1 VESQAAA
8 RWLAKVPI
16 PRPVG
21 RRRSLTPYLYIAP
34 ALALFVLLVLL
45 PFAHGAWLSLYKW
58 DGVSD
63 PVWVGLDNYRRL
75 AADSVAVQAFL
86 HSLVLVVYFV
96 TVPLIVGLVLA
107 SAIVT
112 IRIRGQVVFRT
123 IIFLPQ
129 VLSLV
134 VIGVTWNWVL
144 ARDGP
149 VNQLLGAIGLES
161 LQRTWLGDF
170 TWALPAVGLIGA
182 WALTGLYTVLFVA
195 SMQQIS
201 PSLYDACRVDG
212 GSRLRELLSV
222 TIPGVTGQIAIV
234 TTISIVTALRYFD
247 IVFVTTRGGPGTS
260 TFVPG
265 YLLYQRAFVSGDFG
279 SSFAIGVILFL
290 LVVGVVVVVN
300 RVVAR

>member
-1 VESQAAA
+1 MASQTTG
-8 RWLAKVPI
+8 RWREANRP
-16 PRPVG
+16 PRAVG
-21 RRRSLTPYLYIAP
+21 RRKLTPYLYVIP
-34 ALALFVLLVLL
+34 ALALFVLLVLW
-45 PFAHGAWLSLYKW
+45 PFVHGAWLSLFEW
-58 DGVSD
+58 DGVSE
-63 PVWVGLDNYRRL
+63 PVWVGFDNYRRL
-75 AADSVAVQAFL
+75 ASDAVAIEAFF
-86 HSLVLVVYFV
+86 HSLVLVAFFV
-96 TVPLIVGLVLA
+96 SLPLLVGLVLA

-112 IRIRGQVVFRT
+112 LRVRGQVAFRA

-134 VIGVTWNWVL
+134 VVGVTWNWVL

-149 VNQLLGAIGLES
+149 VNQLLGAVGLDA

-170 TWALPAVGLIGA
+170 TWALPSVGVIGS

-195 SMQQIS
+195 AMQQIS

-212 GSRLRELLSV
+212 GGRFRELLSV
-222 TIPGVTGQIAIV
+222 TIPGVKGQIAIA

-300 RVVAR
+300 RLVTR

>member
-1 VESQAAA
+1 VASQTTG
-8 RWLAKVPI
+8 RWREANRP
-16 PRPVG
+16 PRAVG
-21 RRRSLTPYLYIAP
+21 RRKLTPYLYVIP
-34 ALALFVLLVLL
+34 ALALFVLLVLW
-45 PFAHGAWLSLYKW
+45 PFVHGAWLSLFEW
-58 DGVSD
+58 DGVSE
-63 PVWVGLDNYRRL
+63 PVWVGFDNYRRL
-75 AADSVAVQAFL
+75 ASDAVAIEAFF
-86 HSLVLVVYFV
+86 HSLVLVAFFV
-96 TVPLIVGLVLA
+96 SLPLLVGLVLA

-112 IRIRGQVVFRT
+112 LRVRGQVAFRA

-134 VIGVTWNWVL
+134 VVGVTWNWVL

-149 VNQLLGAIGLES
+149 VNQLLGAVGLDA

-170 TWALPAVGLIGA
+170 TWALPSVGVIGS

-195 SMQQIS
+195 AMQQIS

-212 GSRLRELLSV
+212 GGRFRELLSV
-222 TIPGVTGQIAIV
+222 TIPGVKGQIAIA

-300 RVVAR
+300 RLVTR

>member
-1 VESQAAA
+1 MVSQAG
-8 RWLAKVPI
+8 RLRESNRP
-16 PRPVG
+16 PRAVG
-21 RRRSLTPYLYIAP
+21 RRKLTPYLYVVP
-34 ALALFVLLVLL
+34 ALTLFVLLVLW
-45 PFAHGAWLSLYKW
+45 PFVHGAWLSLFDW

-63 PVWVGLDNYRRL
+63 PVWVGLNNYLRL
-75 AADSVAVQAFL
+75 AADKVAIESFV
-86 HSLVLVVYFV
+86 HSLVLVAFFV
-96 TVPLIVGLVLA
+96 TLPLMLGLVLA

-112 IRIRGQVVFRT
+112 LRIRGQVVFRT

-134 VIGVTWNWVL
+134 VVGVTWNWVL

-149 VNQLLGAIGLES
+149 VNQLLGAVGLDAF
-161 LQRTWLGDF
+161 QRTWLGDF
-170 TWALPAVGLIGA
+170 TWALPSVGVIGS

-195 SMQQIS
+195 AMQQIS

-212 GSRLRELLSV
+212 GGRFRELLSV
-222 TIPGVTGQIAIV
+222 TIPGVKGQIAIA

-300 RVVAR
+300 RLVTR